1 MKFYVGSGLQNRDQ
15 VREVARKL
23 QVIGWNQTYDWTQNE
38 RANNIEDLMLIGT
51 LEKEA
56 IKDADYT
63 IILLP
68 GGKGS
73 HIELGMAIALEKQI
87 FLYSPHGEA
96 MDMETTSTF
105 YHLPEVNIC
114 TGTIDEL
121 ISAIQENSQL
131 EVNNR

>member
-1 MKFYVGSGLQNRDQ
+1 
-15 VREVARKL
+15 
-23 QVIGWNQTYDWTQNE
+23 
-38 RANNIEDLMLIGT
+38 MLIGT

-73 HIELGMAIALEKQI
+73 HIELGMAIAWEKQI
-87 FLYSPHGEA
+87 FLYSPDGEA

-121 ISAIQENSQL
+121 ISVIQENSKL
-131 EVNNR
+131 EGK

>member
-1 MKFYVGSGLQNRDQ
+1 MKFYVGSGLKNKEQ
-15 VREVARKL
+15 VREVGGKL
-23 QVIGWNQTYDWTQNE
+23 KNIGWNQTFDWTHNE
-38 RANNIEDLMLIGT
+38 QANNLADLMHIGT
-51 LEKEA
+51 QEKEA
-56 IKDADYT
+56 IKDADYV

-73 HIELGMAIALEKQI
+73 HIELGMAIALQKQI

-114 TGTIDEL
+114 TGSVDEL
-121 ISAIQENSQL
+121 ISVIQENS
-131 EVNNR
+131 